1 MFYLSTRRR
10 VVADSL
16 LRLSTDERDF
26 LFYLRDVF
34 YAFGLHRP
42 LSRTTR
48 VRRTTFFRYFF
59 DRPIV
64 LKHSSVY
71 LTLEPTFTPV
81 KMCVAMH
88 TRAYTSTH
96 TRNYTQKHT
105 YTRKHERRTN
115 GKVGPVVAGPSF
127 LLFLFPTEFGSFLEL
142 VSRTIYTL
150 ANCLQVS
157 SNVLLV
163 GNSITDYRFTGEEKQ
178 EEGSFGEREW
188 INTLEEAWT
197 RR

>member
-1 MFYLSTRRR
+1 M
-10 VVADSL
+10 
-16 LRLSTDERDF
+16 
-26 LFYLRDVF
+26 
-34 YAFGLHRP
+34 
-42 LSRTTR
+42 
-48 VRRTTFFRYFF
+48 
-59 DRPIV
+59 
-64 LKHSSVY
+64 Y
-71 LTLEPTFTPV
+71 LTLEPTITPV

-127 LLFLFPTEFGSFLEL
+127 LLFLFPTEFGSFLAL

-157 SNVLLV
+157 SDVLFYSLEIRLP
-163 GNSITDYRFTGEEKQ
+163 ITGSPEKRNKRKARSAS
-178 EEGSFGEREW
+178 ENG
-188 INTLEEAWT
+188 
-197 RR
+197 